1 MKGYVHNGK
10 IINETSSS
18 FRSNDL
24 GKLNRS
30 GELIFKTRIGNI
42 IKQNG
47 FNIYIEEVEEMI
59 RHIFENNH
67 LDLDIRLYSPG
78 DEKLFLE
85 VCGQNNYSSVSKE
98 AILELLFELPINIR
112 ITKLIFVS
120 EIIRTPSG
128 KVQRTNYNYK
138 NKNGV
143 WDGN

>member
-1 MKGYVHNGK
+1 
-10 IINETSSS
+10 
-18 FRSNDL
+18 
-24 GKLNRS
+24 
-30 GELIFKTRIGNI
+30 
-42 IKQNG
+42 
-47 FNIYIEEVEEMI
+47 MI